1 MKCGAEIVVVSVG
14 AFLALLGAG
23 FAADD
28 LFRSHMWM
36 LFFVLAAGAISPM
49 RGTSFA
55 QARVGAKPSGK
66 YKIAVALT
74 VTMKPC
80 WSD

>member
-1 MKCGAEIVVVSVG
+1 MKYGAEIVVVSLG
-14 AFLALLGAG
+14 ALLALLAAG

-28 LFRSHMWM
+28 LFRSHMWV
-36 LFFVLAAGAISPM
+36 LSFVLAAGAILLM
-49 RGTSFA
+49 RRIIFA
-55 QARVGAKPSGK
+55 QARVSAKPSDK

-74 VTMKPC
+74 VTMKPR